1 LLEREID
8 YLKREGELKQTII
21 MRFEI
26 ENGGLREDKEKLYAL
41 LDSAN
46 QEKRMLIEGDRDSKA
61 VMKNNNSL
69 IAYLAQFFKGKGELT
84 APPSD
89 APHHSSNLT
98 DMLAGDERIN

>member
-1 LLEREID
+1 
-8 YLKREGELKQTII
+8 
-21 MRFEI
+21 
-26 ENGGLREDKEKLYAL
+26 LREDKEKLYEL

-69 IAYLAQFFKGKGELT
+69 IAYLAQFFKGKGELN

-89 APHHSSNLT
+89 ASNQSSNLT
-98 DMLAGDERIN
+98 DMLAGDERVH